1 MFGEAMPT
9 REILIVIDESNH
21 FNKIFLPFARE
32 LQAKIIAFDLKC
44 EIVWGDLETTARKVI
59 FGAHSSPEYWLK
71 HTHNEDIIVNLEP
84 FYKPAWRK
92 NNPNYLKLVQT
103 RCVFEYCSLNLPYL
117 EDGHLFKIPPMYS
130 DLKPTKTKEFDV
142 VFIGSRNKYR
152 NNFLKEIEASGLK
165 LGIAFDVL
173 DKDAFHA
180 FDRSWLYLNLDLD
193 EESAFNDFRF
203 MSCAMS
209 STLFVGHSGDITNHP
224 EMQKLVGLS
233 IFDRSMDLVKGL
245 QDLISNKS
253 KIMQAFMVQ
262 YTIAQ
267 ENNKQFDRF
276 IKQHFT
282 LR

>member
-1 MFGEAMPT
+1 MPT
-9 REILIVIDESNH
+9 SEILIVIDQSNH

-32 LQAKIIAFDLKC
+32 LQAKIIALGLKC
-44 EIVWGDLETTARKVI
+44 EMVWGDLETIARKVI

-71 HTHNEDIIVNLEP
+71 HTYDKDIIVNLEP
-84 FYKPAWRK
+84 IYKAAWRK
-92 NNPNYLKLVQT
+92 NNPNYFKLVQS

-117 EDGHLFKIPPMYS
+117 KDGHLFKIPPLYS
-130 DLKPTKTKEFDV
+130 DLKPTKTKDLDV
-142 VFIGSRNKYR
+142 VFIGSRNQYR
-152 NNFLKEIEASGLK
+152 VNVLKKLETSDLK
-165 LGIAFDVL
+165 LGIEFDIL

-193 EESAFNDFRF
+193 EESAFNDYRF

-209 STLFVGHSGDITNHP
+209 NTLFAGHSGDITDHP

-233 IFDRSMDLVKGL
+233 IFDRSVDLVKGL

-253 KIMQAFMVQ
+253 KIMQAFMLQ
-262 YTIAQ
+262 YQIAQ
-267 ENNKQFDRF
+267 DNNKQFDRF
-276 IKQHFT
+276 IKQHFS

>member
-1 MFGEAMPT
+1 MLGEAMPT
-9 REILIVIDESNH
+9 SEILIVIEKSNH

-32 LQAKIIAFDLKC
+32 LQAKIIAFGLKC

-71 HTHNEDIIVNLEP
+71 HTCDKDIIINLEP

-92 NNPNYLKLVQT
+92 NNLNYFKLVQS

-117 EDGHLFKIPPMYS
+117 EDGHLFKIPPLYS
-130 DLKPTKTKEFDV
+130 DLKPTKTKDFDV
-142 VFIGSRNKYR
+142 MFIGSRNQYR
-152 NNFLKEIEASGLK
+152 ANFLKEIEASGLK
-165 LGIAFDVL
+165 LAVGFNVL

-180 FDRSWLYLNLDLD
+180 FDRSWLYLNLDQD
-193 EESAFNDFRF
+193 EESAFNDYRF

-209 STLFVGHSGDITNHP
+209 NTLFAGHSGDITDHP

-233 IFDRSMDLVKGL
+233 IFDRSVDLVKGL

-253 KIMQAFMVQ
+253 KIMQAFMLQ
-262 YTIAQ
+262 YQIAQ
-267 ENNKQFDRF
+267 DNNKKFDRF
-276 IKQHFT
+276 IKQHFS